1 MCNSYSA
8 YRASAMFADPRRAVS
23 MSCRPMSM
31 PAMYMGMAAATSA
44 TAAYTTLLRTGV
56 LTSVSLF
63 VVVVG
68 IIIGLL
74 LLVGLVVLISLIL
87 TGLTRLVGLESL
99 VGQNREL
106 ATYATQGD

>member
-1 MCNSYSA
+1 MFNSYSTVQ
-8 YRASAMFADPRRAVS
+8 ASAMFAEQGHAVS
-23 MSCRPMSM
+23 MPCRPMSM

-44 TAAYTTLLRTGV
+44 TAAYITLLKTGV
-56 LTSVSLF
+56 STSVSLF
-63 VVVVG
+63 VVG
-68 IIIGLL
+68 ILIGLL

-106 ATYATQGD
+106 ATNATQGD